1 MINYTLNVGNYVSGM
16 IQGNSIF
23 IKYIYIYVFFIRVK
37 IIRLS
42 VTYTRN
48 GKVDTRMC
56 IIRIDSLCD
65 VNVESTS
72 LECFIFFIAFA
83 NTLSTNVNDA
93 SKAHFERVCTIF
105 SCAFF
110 KRGKLCFAI
119 PLINN

>member
-1 MINYTLNVGNYVSGM
+1 MINYALNVRNYVSGM
-16 IQGNSIF
+16 IQGNWIF
-23 IKYIYIYVFFIRVK
+23 IKYIYICIFYSSKNYSFV
-37 IIRLS
+37 

>member
-1 MINYTLNVGNYVSGM
+1 MINYAANVGNYVSGM

-23 IKYIYIYVFFIRVK
+23 IKYIYICIFYSSKNYSFV
-37 IIRLS
+37 